1 MTREFFHIRGHSCH
15 QTERVN
21 ALKEEEIPNTLNK
34 TTCAVLLKVRP
45 PERGWQYTVAPPSE
59 CKQRALTLSPRKQ
72 AVFCLN
78 FYCSI
83 LCLRQVLAVGWCLS
97 VRPSQSYIVSK

>member
-1 MTREFFHIRGHSCH
+1 MTREFFHVRGHSCH

-34 TTCAVLLKVRP
+34 TTCAVLLRVRP

-72 AVFCLN
+72 AVFCLI
-78 FYCSI
+78 FT
-83 LCLRQVLAVGWCLS
+83 AV
-97 VRPSQSYIVSK
+97 SYAYDRY